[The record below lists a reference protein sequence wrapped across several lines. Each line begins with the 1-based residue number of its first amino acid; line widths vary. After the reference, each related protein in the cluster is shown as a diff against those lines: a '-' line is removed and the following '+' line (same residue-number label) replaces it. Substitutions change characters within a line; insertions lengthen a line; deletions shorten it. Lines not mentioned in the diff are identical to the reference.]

1 MRWTSLIGAAA
12 IAGVLVYWFVLRHV
26 PEDVVA
32 PEAPDIAAVEATGL
46 RPPPVAVVVM
56 DSIAQ
61 DSPATLTLR
70 GRTEANRNVQVAA
83 ETTGRVISEP
93 LRRGAAVSAGQVL
106 CRLEPGVRAAELD
119 EAEASLAEAEV
130 EATAATQLRQKG
142 FTAETTLKASQ
153 ARLQAAQAR
162 LDRVRWDI
170 GQLEV
175 RAPFDGV
182 LETDTAELGALLSQ
196 GAYCANVIDLSN
208 VKVTAFV
215 SEQEVDALSVGQAA
229 HAKLINGVN
238 ADGKITFIS
247 RMADENTRTFA
258 VEITL
263 ENRDGRLRDG
273 MTAELQVELPAQE
286 AHLLPQ
292 QALTLND
299 DGRLGVRTEE
309 DGIARFRPVT
319 ILRDTNEGVWVAGL
333 ASEARII
340 IIGQDFVRDG
350 RRVLGTVTGTGL

>member
-1 MRWTSLIGAAA
+1 MRWTSLIGATA
-12 IAGVLVYWFVLRHV
+12 IAGALVYWFVLRHV
-26 PEDVVA
+26 PVELT
-32 PEAPDIAAVEATGL
+32 PPPSPDLAAVEATGM

-56 DSIAQ
+56 DSVAQ
-61 DSPATLTLR
+61 GSLATLTLR

-83 ETTGRVISEP
+83 ETTGRVVSEP
-93 LRRGAAVSAGQVL
+93 LRRGSAVLAGQVL

-119 EAEASLAEAEV
+119 EAEASLAEAQI

-142 FTAETTLKASQ
+142 FTAETTLKSSQ

-196 GAYCANVIDLSN
+196 GAFCANVIDLSK

-215 SEQEVDALSVGQAA
+215 SEQEVDALSVGQPA
-229 HAKLINGVN
+229 HAKLINGVA
-238 ADGKITFIS
+238 ADGRITFIS
-247 RMADENTRTFA
+247 RMADEDTRTFA

-263 ENRDGRLRDG
+263 DNKNGRLRDG
-273 MTAELQVELPAQE
+273 MTAELQVELPAQR

-299 DGRLGVRTEE
+299 DGRLGVRTDE

-319 ILRDTNEGVWVAGL
+319 ILRDTIDGVWVAGL
-333 ASEARII
+333 AEEARII
-340 IIGQDFVRDG
+340 VVGQEFVRDG
-350 RRVLGTVTGTGL
+350 RRVLGTPSGTTQ